1 MIKKLLVGLAVLSCT
16 ISPQSSFAAE
26 NGTAA
31 IYHSGSYAAGNE
43 TEVSQSG
50 NGLAPIG
57 VQQADEE
64 MEKRYAERANAQISP
79 QNTRSE
85 LEIYSEIENRV
96 KDAMLN
102 GQESI
107 DISDLNI
114 YEDMSMSA
122 FSYFYGYSP
131 YFPEDFWVMAFYIS
145 DGLYVEVEIQNPLT
159 VEETRTYFAQV
170 DAKLAF
176 YQSLVNDSMT
186 QEQKALIIHD
196 YIVSHSEYD
205 TSYSIYACEGIFMRG
220 IGVCQSY
227 ACTYMYILNSLGI
240 DCYFVPSDAMRHGW
254 NIVRINGQL
263 YHVDCTYDDPV
274 SDRFGMASH
283 EYFLLSDN
291 AISQMNHYSWNAQ
304 GMTCISNAYE
314 SAFWRNSE
322 SPIVLAGGNSYYMDS
337 DWTTLIERNNS
348 TGAETIL
355 TNTSTN
361 DTGAYSG
368 KQDTGLFYYDGGI
381 CYNSSNQ
388 ILEFDLSDRTEYVL
402 YDLEDSVGAII
413 NGCREEN
420 GAITFVADWNP
431 YYSTGDIY
439 EIVWND
445 GWYETDDGWV
455 YIVKGKPLKGWREL
469 GQNWYYFDSDGIML
483 KNTWVTGR
491 YYVKEDGTMARSE
504 WVEDGKYYVDE
515 NGIWDSSKV
524 AKWQI
529 GNGRWWYQHADGS
542 YTANGWENIDGEWY
556 YFDALGYMLSST
568 WVDGRYYVKDNGK
581 MAHSEWIE
589 NGKYYV
595 DENGVWD
602 SSKVAKWQISNGRW
616 WYSHADGSYTTNGW
630 ENIDGEWYYFDGS
643 GYMASS
649 CWIGVYYVK
658 ENGTMARS
666 EWVDNGRYY
675 VDENGVWVQGA
686 AAY

>member
-31 IYHSGSYAAGNE
+31 IYHLGSQAAGNE
-43 TEVSQSG
+43 TALSQSG

-57 VQQADEE
+57 VKQADEE
-64 MEKRYAERANAQISP
+64 MEQRYAKREDNQISP
-79 QNTRSE
+79 QSYVSE
-85 LEIYSEIENRV
+85 YQIYSEIENRV
-96 KDAMLN
+96 KDAMLS
-102 GQESI
+102 GQTTV
-107 DISDLNI
+107 DISDMNI
-114 YEDMSMSA
+114 YETKCV
-122 FSYFYGYSP
+122 FPYYYGYSP
-131 YFPEDFWVMAFYIS
+131 YFPEGSFVALYYAE
-145 DGLYVEVEIQNPLT
+145 DGLYVEADIQNPLSI
-159 VEETRTYFAQV
+159 EETKAYFAQV

-186 QEQKALIIHD
+186 QEQKALTIHD

-240 DCYFVPSDAMRHGW
+240 DCYFVPSDEMWHGW

-314 SAFWRNSE
+314 SAFWRNSV
-322 SPIVLAGGNSYYMDS
+322 SPVVISGGNSYYIAEDRSSLM
-337 DWTTLIERNNS
+337 ERNNN

-355 TNTSTN
+355 TDVYEN
-361 DTGAYSG
+361 DNGVYAG
-368 KQDTGLFYYDGGI
+368 WKKTGLFYYDGGI

-420 GAITFVADWNP
+420 GAITFVADWSP
-431 YYSTGDIY
+431 YYSTGNIY

-455 YIVKGKPLKGWREL
+455 YIVKGKPLKGWREIN
-469 GQNWYYFDSDGIML
+469 QNWYYFDQDGIML
-483 KNTWVTGR
+483 TSQWIGA
-491 YYVKEDGTMARSE
+491 YYVKVDGTMARSE
-504 WVEDGKYYVDE
+504 WVENGKYYVDE
-515 NGIWDSSKV
+515 NGILDSSKV

-529 GNGRWWYQHADGS
+529 SNGRWWYQHADGS
-542 YTANGWENIDGEWY
+542 YTTNDWENIDGEWY

-658 ENGTMARS
+658 ENGKMAHS

-675 VDENGVWVQGA
+675 VDENGVWVQGTA
-686 AAY
+686 VY

>member
-31 IYHSGSYAAGNE
+31 IYHLGSQAAGNE
-43 TEVSQSG
+43 TALSQSG

-57 VQQADEE
+57 VKQADEE
-64 MEKRYAERANAQISP
+64 MEQRYAKREDNQISP
-79 QNTRSE
+79 QSYVSE
-85 LEIYSEIENRV
+85 YQIYSEIERRV
-96 KDAMLN
+96 KDAMLS
-102 GQESI
+102 GQTTV
-107 DISDLNI
+107 DISDMNI
-114 YEDMSMSA
+114 YETKCV
-122 FSYFYGYSP
+122 FPYYYGYSP
-131 YFPEDFWVMAFYIS
+131 YFPEGSFVALYYAE
-145 DGLYVEVEIQNPLT
+145 DGLYVEADIQNPLSI
-159 VEETRTYFAQV
+159 EETKAYFAQV

-186 QEQKALIIHD
+186 QEQKALTIHD

-240 DCYFVPSDAMRHGW
+240 DCYFVPSDEMRHGW

-291 AISQMNHYSWNAQ
+291 AISQMDHYSWNAQ

-368 KQDTGLFYYDGGI
+368 QQDTGLFYYDGGI
-381 CYNSSNQ
+381 CDPIPIKKAITDGNEKHLIILTQPKGYKKYLSKKNVLVSKLLCNKYPNLKNSFLTRHDHYNET
-388 ILEFDLSDRTEYVL
+388 IKFCE
-402 YDLEDSVGAII
+402 DLENQGKAII
-413 NGCREEN
+413 LRPEYPLESFEKDVNKLKSN
-420 GAITFVADWNP
+420 
-431 YYSTGDIY
+431 Y
-439 EIVWND
+439 EH
-445 GWYETDDGWV
+445 GYELATKHLTK
-455 YIVKGKPLKGWREL
+455 INSLF
-469 GQNWYYFDSDGIML
+469 N
-483 KNTWVTGR
+483 
-491 YYVKEDGTMARSE
+491 
-504 WVEDGKYYVDE
+504 
-515 NGIWDSSKV
+515 
-524 AKWQI
+524 
-529 GNGRWWYQHADGS
+529 
-542 YTANGWENIDGEWY
+542 
-556 YFDALGYMLSST
+556 
-568 WVDGRYYVKDNGK
+568 
-581 MAHSEWIE
+581 
-589 NGKYYV
+589 
-595 DENGVWD
+595 
-602 SSKVAKWQISNGRW
+602 
-616 WYSHADGSYTTNGW
+616 
-630 ENIDGEWYYFDGS
+630 
-643 GYMASS
+643 
-649 CWIGVYYVK
+649 
-658 ENGTMARS
+658 
-666 EWVDNGRYY
+666 
-675 VDENGVWVQGA
+675 
-686 AAY
+686 

>member
-31 IYHSGSYAAGNE
+31 IYHLGSQAAGNE
-43 TEVSQSG
+43 TALSQSG

-57 VQQADEE
+57 VKQADEE
-64 MEKRYAERANAQISP
+64 MEQRYAKREDNQISP
-79 QNTRSE
+79 QSYVSE
-85 LEIYSEIENRV
+85 YQIYSEIERRV
-96 KDAMLN
+96 KDAMLS
-102 GQESI
+102 GQTTV
-107 DISDLNI
+107 DISDMNI
-114 YEDMSMSA
+114 YETKCV
-122 FSYFYGYSP
+122 FPYYYGYSP
-131 YFPEDFWVMAFYIS
+131 YFPEGSFVALYYAE
-145 DGLYVEVEIQNPLT
+145 DGLYVEADIQNPLSI
-159 VEETRTYFAQV
+159 EETKAYFAQV

-186 QEQKALIIHD
+186 QEQKALTIHD

-240 DCYFVPSDAMRHGW
+240 DCYFVPSDEMWHGW

-291 AISQMNHYSWNAQ
+291 AISQMDHYSWNAQ

-368 KQDTGLFYYDGGI
+368 QQDTGLFYYDGGI

-420 GAITFVADWNP
+420 GAITFVADWSP

-504 WVEDGKYYVDE
+504 WVE
-515 NGIWDSSKV
+515 
-524 AKWQI
+524 
-529 GNGRWWYQHADGS
+529 
-542 YTANGWENIDGEWY
+542 
-556 YFDALGYMLSST
+556 
-568 WVDGRYYVKDNGK
+568 
-581 MAHSEWIE
+581 
-589 NGKYYV
+589 
-595 DENGVWD
+595 
-602 SSKVAKWQISNGRW
+602 
-616 WYSHADGSYTTNGW
+616 
-630 ENIDGEWYYFDGS
+630 
-643 GYMASS
+643 
-649 CWIGVYYVK
+649 K
-658 ENGTMARS
+658 EMK
-666 EWVDNGRYY
+666 
-675 VDENGVWVQGA
+675 
-686 AAY
+686 

>member
-31 IYHSGSYAAGNE
+31 IYHLGSQAAGNE
-43 TEVSQSG
+43 TALSQSG

-57 VQQADEE
+57 VKQADEE
-64 MEKRYAERANAQISP
+64 MEQRYAKREDNQISP
-79 QNTRSE
+79 QSYVSE
-85 LEIYSEIENRV
+85 YQIYSEIERRV
-96 KDAMLN
+96 KDAMLS
-102 GQESI
+102 GQTTV
-107 DISDLNI
+107 DISDMNI
-114 YEDMSMSA
+114 YETKCV
-122 FSYFYGYSP
+122 FPYYYGYSP
-131 YFPEDFWVMAFYIS
+131 YFPEGSFVALYYAE
-145 DGLYVEVEIQNPLT
+145 DGLYVEADIQNPLSI
-159 VEETRTYFAQV
+159 EETRAYFAQV

-186 QEQKALIIHD
+186 QEQKALTIHD

-240 DCYFVPSDAMRHGW
+240 DCYFVPSDEMWHGW
-254 NIVRINGQL
+254 NIVRIDGAL
-263 YHVDCTYDDPV
+263 YHVDCTWDDPV
-274 SDRFGMASH
+274 EDEFGMAIH
-283 EYFLLSDN
+283 NYFLLSDS
-291 AISQMNHYSWNAQ
+291 AISQLDHSDWDAQ
-304 GMTCISNAYE
+304 GMTCTSDAYANAY
-314 SAFWRNSE
+314 WRNSA
-322 SPIVLAGGNSYYMDS
+322 SPVVISGGNSYYIAEDRSSLM
-337 DWTTLIERNNS
+337 ERNNN

-355 TNTSTN
+355 TDVYEN
-361 DTGAYSG
+361 DNGVYAG
-368 KQDTGLFYYDGGI
+368 WENTGLFYYDGGI

-420 GAITFVADWNP
+420 GAITFVADWSP

-445 GWYETDDGWV
+445 GWYEKDDGWV

-469 GQNWYYFDSDGIML
+469 GQKWYYFDSDGIML

-504 WVEDGKYYVDE
+504 WVENGKYYVDE

-529 GNGRWWYQHADGS
+529 SNGRWWYQHADGS
-542 YTANGWENIDGEWY
+542 YTTNDWENIDGEWY

-658 ENGTMARS
+658 ENGKMAHS

-675 VDENGVWVQGA
+675 VDENGVWVQGTA
-686 AAY
+686 VY

>member
-16 ISPQSSFAAE
+16 ISPQSNFAAE

-31 IYHSGSYAAGNE
+31 IYHLGSQAAGNE
-43 TEVSQSG
+43 TALSQSG

-57 VQQADEE
+57 VKQADEE
-64 MEKRYAERANAQISP
+64 MEQRYAKREDNQISP
-79 QNTRSE
+79 QSYVSE
-85 LEIYSEIENRV
+85 YQIYSEIERRV
-96 KDAMLN
+96 KDAMLS
-102 GQESI
+102 GQTTV
-107 DISDLNI
+107 DISDMNI
-114 YEDMSMSA
+114 YETKCV
-122 FSYFYGYSP
+122 FPYYYGYSP
-131 YFPEDFWVMAFYIS
+131 YFPEGSFVALYYAE
-145 DGLYVEVEIQNPLT
+145 DGLYVEADIQNPLSI
-159 VEETRTYFAQV
+159 EETKAYFAQV

-186 QEQKALIIHD
+186 QEQKALTIHD

-240 DCYFVPSDAMRHGW
+240 DCYFVPSDEMWHGW

-291 AISQMNHYSWNAQ
+291 AISQMDHYSWNAQ

-361 DTGAYSG
+361 DTGVYSG
-368 KQDTGLFYYDGGI
+368 QQDTGLFYYDGGI

-420 GAITFVADWNP
+420 GAITFVADWSP

-469 GQNWYYFDSDGIML
+469 GQNWYYFDSNGIML

-504 WVEDGKYYVDE
+504 WVENGKYYVDE
-515 NGIWDSSKV
+515 NGIWDSSKI

-529 GNGRWWYQHADGS
+529 SNGRWWYQHADGS
-542 YTANGWENIDGEWY
+542 YTTNDWENIDGEWY

-581 MAHSEWIE
+581 MAHSEWVE

-630 ENIDGEWYYFDGS
+630 ENIDGDWYYFDES
-643 GYMASS
+643 GYMASA

-658 ENGTMARS
+658 ENGKMAHS

-675 VDENGVWVQGA
+675 VDENGVWVQGTA
-686 AAY
+686 VY